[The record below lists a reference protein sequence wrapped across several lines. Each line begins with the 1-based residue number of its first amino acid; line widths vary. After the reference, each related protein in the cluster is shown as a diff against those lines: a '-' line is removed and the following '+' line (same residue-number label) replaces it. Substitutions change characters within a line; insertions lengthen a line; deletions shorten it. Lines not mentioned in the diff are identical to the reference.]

1 MSPKPR
7 SAYGY
12 PNFRRLWLSQVI
24 SKAGSNLTEV
34 ALAVFALQVSGGQPM
49 AYAGVLFLDMLPA
62 VALGWLAGVL
72 VDRFN
77 KRRLLIAADLLRAVL
92 VASVPVIGQLWW
104 AYAVIFLSQ
113 TADLLYKPALKALL
127 PETVPSSMLLGAN
140 SAISAGTSG
149 ISVPAY
155 MVGAGLLLQVGLLP
169 TFLGDAASF
178 VLAGATLLTLTLSPA
193 ILMPSAS
200 QTSHGFWS
208 EFQAGIVYHLRT
220 PIVWR
225 LLSLFMMGSL
235 GLIGVNVLSA
245 ILVPRLLH
253 RPEGT
258 LGWLLAALAL
268 GMWAGSLMVGYA
280 HIAVHHFRHIVAG
293 AFTAVGFSLA
303 LLGQSHQ
310 LGWDLGL
317 YAAIG
322 LANAALVVTVNVWIQ
337 SIVPR
342 EMRGRVY
349 AARSAGLGLGGAVS
363 VLLAGLMTETLGVTP
378 SLTVM
383 AIFVVGV
390 GILSAMWLRP
400 AVSQAFPAANIH
412 D

>member
-1 MSPKPR
+1 
-7 SAYGY
+7 
-12 PNFRRLWLSQVI
+12 
-24 SKAGSNLTEV
+24 
-34 ALAVFALQVSGGQPM
+34 M

-62 VALGWLAGVL
+62 VALGWLAGVV

-77 KRRLLIAADLLRAVL
+77 KRQLLIAADLMRALL
-92 VASVPVIGQLWW
+92 VASVPVIDQLWW

-113 TADLLYKPALKALL
+113 TADLLYKPAIKTLL
-127 PETVPSSMLLGAN
+127 PETVPPSMLLGAN

-155 MVGAGLLLQVGLLP
+155 MLGAGLLLQVGLLP

-193 ILMPSAS
+193 ILMPS
-200 QTSHGFWS
+200 TSKPPRGFWP
-208 EFQAGIVYHLRT
+208 EFRAGITYHLRT
-220 PIVWR
+220 PIVLR

-245 ILVPRLLH
+245 ILVPKLLH
-253 RPEGT
+253 LPEGM

-268 GMWAGSLMVGYA
+268 GMWAGSLIVGYT
-280 HIAVHHFRHIVAG
+280 HVGVNHFRHIVAG
-293 AFTAVGFSLA
+293 AFTAVGISLA

-310 LGWDLGL
+310 LDWDLSL
-317 YAAIG
+317 YVVIG

-349 AARSAGLGLGGAVS
+349 AARSAGLGLGGAMS
-363 VLLAGLMTETLGVTP
+363 VLLAGLMTEALGVTP
-378 SLTVM
+378 SLSVM
-383 AIFVVGV
+383 AVFVVGV

-400 AVSQAFPAANIH
+400 AVSQTFPATHIH
-412 D
+412 DQSHV